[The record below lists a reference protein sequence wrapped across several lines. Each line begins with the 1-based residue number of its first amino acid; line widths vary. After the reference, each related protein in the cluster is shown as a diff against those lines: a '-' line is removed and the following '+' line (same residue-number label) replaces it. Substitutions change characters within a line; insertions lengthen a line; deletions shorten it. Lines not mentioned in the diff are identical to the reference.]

1 VLSAAWG
8 EAAHVERDVATFTNS
23 SGAGPVGTYW
33 AVALRYAGE
42 FSGFRVAAAAAY
54 EESEAEERMGSSS
67 PLGAIFAEN
76 NNTGFSG
83 SILHIAS
90 GLFLQGS
97 HIRFERGNIGT
108 TSDNG
113 TLWHIQGGI
122 AQNWTGLGKTTL
134 YGEYA
139 RGDDLQRTFN
149 TTAGAAGSNEYTMW
163 GLGVVQGID
172 AAAMELYLAYRRH
185 SLDHDAVSLAD
196 VQDIDIVIGG
206 ARIAF

>member
-1 VLSAAWG
+1 V
-8 EAAHVERDVATFTNS
+8 NS

-67 PLGAIFAEN
+67 PLGAIFATN
-76 NNTGFSG
+76 SNTGFSA
-83 SILHIAS
+83 SILHVAS

-97 HIRFERGNIGT
+97 HIRFERGNIGV
-108 TSDNG
+108 TSDDG

-122 AQNWTGLGKTTL
+122 AQNWTGLGRTTL
-134 YGEYA
+134 YGEFA
-139 RGDDLQRTFN
+139 RGTDLQRTFN
-149 TTAGAAGSNEYTMW
+149 TTAGAAGDNEYTMW
-163 GLGVVQGID
+163 GLGVVQSID
-172 AAAMELYLAYRRH
+172 AAALDLYLAYRRH
-185 SLDHDAVSLAD
+185 SLDHEATTGVN
-196 VQDIDIVIGG
+196 VNDIDIVIGG